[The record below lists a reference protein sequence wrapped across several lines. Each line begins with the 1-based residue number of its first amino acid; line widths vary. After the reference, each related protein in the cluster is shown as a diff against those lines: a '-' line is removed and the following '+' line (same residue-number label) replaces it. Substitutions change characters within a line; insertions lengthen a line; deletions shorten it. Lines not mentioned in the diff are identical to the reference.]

1 MSVTDHVRTD
11 HVHPMVPGG
20 GEPAFVVDGKP
31 ASVPLRDLPAVA
43 RKLVAHFAD
52 HVAPC
57 SLRPGESLRGDVT
70 EITVRCLRIAIHLLD
85 AGELPSDADLAE
97 LRSSAAQWARAG
109 FRLEYMLRI
118 YHEGIRLG
126 WELVTERA
134 GEGDIESIAAAS
146 RLWMALLERVTVAAT
161 TGFVAELDAIKRER
175 DVAAQE
181 LVTALLS
188 GQDAAAVARRSG
200 LELADGYTVLGLA
213 LARHP
218 DTRNPHV
225 RQDVVA
231 RRTLRRV
238 EVELEAA
245 CEGRQLAL
253 LGPEGGT
260 VLLAGARSDDSIAM
274 LRERIETVAGVSV
287 TIVVVHATVSEVP
300 TGAQQAHEL
309 LDLVRQLGRAPGVY
323 RMQDLALEYQLTR
336 PGPAREYLARVLEP
350 LDDTPELIETLETHI
365 AHDLSRQLTA
375 RTLHV
380 HANTVD
386 YRLKRIAQL
395 TGYDP
400 TRPSGLRQ
408 LQAAIVARRLEGVVP
423 EHAGGLTML

>member
-1 MSVTDHVRTD
+1 MGVRGMSVTDQIRVAEHGR
-11 HVHPMVPGG
+11 GG
-20 GEPAFVVDGKP
+20 GRAGEAPKFVVDGKP

-52 HVAPC
+52 NVAPC

-70 EITVRCLRIAIHLLD
+70 EVTVRCLRIAIHLLD
-85 AGELPSDADLAE
+85 AGELPSDSDLAD

-134 GEGDIESIAAAS
+134 REGDVASVADAS
-146 RLWMALLERVTVAAT
+146 RLWMALLEKVTVAAT
-161 TGFVAELDAIKRER
+161 TGFVAELDAIRRER

-188 GQDAAAVARRSG
+188 GQDAASVAQRSG
-200 LELADGYTVLGLA
+200 LELADGYTVLA
-213 LARHP
+213 VSLARHP
-218 DTRNPHV
+218 DERNPHV
-225 RQDVVA
+225 RPEVVA

-238 EVELEAA
+238 EIELETL
-245 CEGRQLAL
+245 CEGKHLAL

-260 VLLAGARSDDSIAM
+260 VLLPGSSATALIDEF
-274 LRERIETVAGVSV
+274 RERIGTVAGVEV
-287 TIVVVHATVSEVP
+287 TVALVHAEVP
-300 TGAQQAHEL
+300 EIPSAAKQAHEL
-309 LDLVRQLGRAPGVY
+309 LDLARRLGRPAGAY
-323 RMQDLALEYQLTR
+323 SIADLALEYQLTR
-336 PGPAREYLARVLEP
+336 PGPARKHLARVLEP
-350 LDDTPELIETLETHI
+350 LDDAAELVETLETHI

-386 YRLKRIAQL
+386 YRLKRVAQL
-395 TGYDP
+395 TGFDP

-408 LQAAIVARRLEGVVP
+408 LQAALIARRLEGLYP
-423 EHAGGLTML
+423 EAG

>member
-1 MSVTDHVRTD
+1 
-11 HVHPMVPGG
+11 
-20 GEPAFVVDGKP
+20 VVDGKP

-52 HVAPC
+52 NVAPC

-70 EITVRCLRIAIHLLD
+70 EVTVRCLRIAIHLLD
-85 AGELPSDADLAE
+85 AGELPSDSDLAD

-126 WELVTERA
+126 WELVTEKAR
-134 GEGDIESIAAAS
+134 EGDVTAVADAS
-146 RLWMALLERVTVAAT
+146 RLWMALLEKVTVAAT
-161 TGFVAELDAIKRER
+161 TGFVAELDAIRRER

-188 GQDAAAVARRSG
+188 GQDAASVAQRSG
-200 LELADGYTVLGLA
+200 LELADGYTVLA
-213 LARHP
+213 VSLARHP
-218 DTRNPHV
+218 DERNPHV
-225 RQDVVA
+225 RPEVVA

-238 EVELEAA
+238 EIELETL
-245 CEGRQLAL
+245 CEGKHLAL

-260 VLLAGARSDDSIAM
+260 VLLPGSSATALIDEF
-274 LRERIETVAGVSV
+274 RERIGTVAGVEV
-287 TIVVVHATVSEVP
+287 TVALVHAEVP
-300 TGAQQAHEL
+300 EIPSAAKQSHEL
-309 LDLVRQLGRAPGVY
+309 LDLVRRLGRPAGAY
-323 RMQDLALEYQLTR
+323 SIADLALEYQLTR
-336 PGPAREYLARVLEP
+336 PGPARKHLARVLEP
-350 LDDTPELIETLETHI
+350 LDDAAELVETLETHI

-386 YRLKRIAQL
+386 YRLKRVAQL
-395 TGYDP
+395 TGFDP

-408 LQAAIVARRLEGVVP
+408 LQAALIARRLEGLYP
-423 EHAGGLTML
+423 EAS

>member
-1 MSVTDHVRTD
+1 M
-11 HVHPMVPGG
+11 
-20 GEPAFVVDGKP
+20 VDGKP

-43 RKLVAHFAD
+43 RKLVAHFAEN
-52 HVAPC
+52 VAPC

-70 EITVRCLRIAIHLLD
+70 EVTVRCLRIAIHLLD
-85 AGELPSDADLAE
+85 AGELPSDSDLAD

-126 WELVTERA
+126 WELVTEKAR
-134 GEGDIESIAAAS
+134 EGDVIAVADAS
-146 RLWMALLERVTVAAT
+146 RLWMALLEKVTVAAT
-161 TGFVAELDAIKRER
+161 TGFVAELDAIRRER

-188 GQDAAAVARRSG
+188 GQDAASVAQRSG
-200 LELADGYTVLGLA
+200 LELADGYTVLA
-213 LARHP
+213 VSLARHP
-218 DTRNPHV
+218 DERNPHV
-225 RQDVVA
+225 RPEVVA

-238 EVELEAA
+238 EIELETL
-245 CEGRQLAL
+245 CEGKHLAL

-260 VLLAGARSDDSIAM
+260 VLLPGSSATALIDEF
-274 LRERIETVAGVSV
+274 RERIGSVAGVDV
-287 TIVVVHATVSEVP
+287 TVALVPAEVP
-300 TGAQQAHEL
+300 EIPSAAKQAHEL
-309 LDLVRQLGRAPGVY
+309 LDLVRRLGRPAGAY
-323 RMQDLALEYQLTR
+323 SIADLALEYQLTR
-336 PGPAREYLARVLEP
+336 PGPARKHLARVLEP
-350 LDDTPELIETLETHI
+350 LDDAAELVETLETHI

-386 YRLKRIAQL
+386 YRLKRVAQL
-395 TGYDP
+395 TGFDP

-408 LQAAIVARRLEGVVP
+408 LQAALIARRLEGLYP
-423 EHAGGLTML
+423 EAS

>member
-1 MSVTDHVRTD
+1 MSVTDQVR
-11 HVHPMVPGG
+11 VPGHDRRG
-20 GEPAFVVDGKP
+20 DGDNAPLFLVDGKP

-52 HVAPC
+52 NVAPC

-70 EITVRCLRIAIHLLD
+70 EVTVRCLRIAIHLLD
-85 AGELPSDADLAE
+85 SGELPSDAELAD

-126 WELVTERA
+126 WELVTDRA
-134 GEGDIESIAAAS
+134 REGDVSSVADAS
-146 RLWMALLERVTVAAT
+146 RLWMALLEKVTVAAT
-161 TGFVAELDAIKRER
+161 TGFVAELDAIRRER

-188 GQDAAAVARRSG
+188 GQDAAAVAQRSG
-200 LELADGYTVLGLA
+200 LVLADTYTVLAVSLT
-213 LARHP
+213 RHP
-218 DTRNPHV
+218 DERNPHV
-225 RQDVVA
+225 RPEVVA

-238 EVELEAA
+238 ETELEAI
-245 CEGRQLAL
+245 CEGRHLAM

-260 VLLAGARSDDSIAM
+260 VLLPESPSTEAIEEFRQ
-274 LRERIETVAGVSV
+274 RIETVAGVSV
-287 TIVVVHATVSEVP
+287 TIALVHAPVREVP
-300 TGAQQAHEL
+300 TAAKQAHEL
-309 LDLVRQLGRAPGVY
+309 LDLVRRLGRAVGAY
-323 RMQDLALEYQLTR
+323 GMQDLALEYQLTR
-336 PGPAREYLARVLEP
+336 PGPARRHLARVLDP
-350 LDDTPELIETLETHI
+350 LDESPELVETLETHI

-375 RTLHV
+375 KTLHV

-386 YRLKRIAQL
+386 YRLKRVAQL
-395 TGYDP
+395 TGFDP

-408 LQAAIVARRLEGVVP
+408 LQAALIARRLELESSEQG
-423 EHAGGLTML
+423 

>member
-1 MSVTDHVRTD
+1 MSVTDQIRIAEHGR
-11 HVHPMVPGG
+11 GG
-20 GEPAFVVDGKP
+20 GRQSEVPRFVVDGKP

-52 HVAPC
+52 NVAPC

-70 EITVRCLRIAIHLLD
+70 EVTVRCLRIAIHLLD
-85 AGELPSDADLAE
+85 AGELPSDSDLAD

-126 WELVTERA
+126 WELVTEKAR
-134 GEGDIESIAAAS
+134 EGDVAAVADAS
-146 RLWMALLERVTVAAT
+146 RLWMALLEKVTVAAT
-161 TGFVAELDAIKRER
+161 TGFVAELDAIRRER

-188 GQDAAAVARRSG
+188 GQDAASVAQRSG
-200 LELADGYTVLGLA
+200 LELADGYTVLA
-213 LARHP
+213 VSLARHP
-218 DTRNPHV
+218 DERNPHV
-225 RQDVVA
+225 RPEVVA

-238 EVELEAA
+238 EIELETL
-245 CEGRQLAL
+245 CEGKHLAL

-260 VLLAGARSDDSIAM
+260 VLLPGSSATALIDEF
-274 LRERIETVAGVSV
+274 RERIGTVAGVEV
-287 TIVVVHATVSEVP
+287 TVALVHAEVP
-300 TGAQQAHEL
+300 EIPSAAKQSHEL
-309 LDLVRQLGRAPGVY
+309 LDLVRRLGRPAGAY
-323 RMQDLALEYQLTR
+323 SIADLALEYQLTR
-336 PGPAREYLARVLEP
+336 PGPARKHLARVLEP
-350 LDDTPELIETLETHI
+350 LDDAAELVETLETHI

-386 YRLKRIAQL
+386 YRLKRVAQL
-395 TGYDP
+395 TGFDP

-408 LQAAIVARRLEGVVP
+408 LQAALIARRLEGLYP
-423 EHAGGLTML
+423 EAS

>member
-1 MSVTDHVRTD
+1 M
-11 HVHPMVPGG
+11 
-20 GEPAFVVDGKP
+20 
-31 ASVPLRDLPAVA
+31 RDLPAVA

-52 HVAPC
+52 NVAPC

-70 EITVRCLRIAIHLLD
+70 EVTVRCLRIAIHLLD
-85 AGELPSDADLAE
+85 AGELPSDSDLAD

-126 WELVTERA
+126 WELVTEKAR
-134 GEGDIESIAAAS
+134 EGDVAAVADAS
-146 RLWMALLERVTVAAT
+146 RLWMALLEKVTVAAT
-161 TGFVAELDAIKRER
+161 TGFVAELDAIRRER

-188 GQDAAAVARRSG
+188 GQDAASVAQRSG
-200 LELADGYTVLGLA
+200 LQLADGYTVLA
-213 LARHP
+213 VSLARHP
-218 DTRNPHV
+218 DERNPHV
-225 RQDVVA
+225 RPEVVA

-238 EVELEAA
+238 EIELETL
-245 CEGRQLAL
+245 CEGKHLAL

-260 VLLAGARSDDSIAM
+260 VLLPGSSATALIDEF
-274 LRERIETVAGVSV
+274 RERIGTVAGVEV
-287 TIVVVHATVSEVP
+287 TVALVHAEVP
-300 TGAQQAHEL
+300 EIPSAAKQSHEL
-309 LDLVRQLGRAPGVY
+309 LDLVRRLGRPAGAY
-323 RMQDLALEYQLTR
+323 SIADLALEYQLTR
-336 PGPAREYLARVLEP
+336 PGPARKHLARVLEP
-350 LDDTPELIETLETHI
+350 LDDAAELVETLETHI

-386 YRLKRIAQL
+386 YRLKRVAQL
-395 TGYDP
+395 TGFDP

-408 LQAAIVARRLEGVVP
+408 LQAALIARRLEGLYP
-423 EHAGGLTML
+423 EAS